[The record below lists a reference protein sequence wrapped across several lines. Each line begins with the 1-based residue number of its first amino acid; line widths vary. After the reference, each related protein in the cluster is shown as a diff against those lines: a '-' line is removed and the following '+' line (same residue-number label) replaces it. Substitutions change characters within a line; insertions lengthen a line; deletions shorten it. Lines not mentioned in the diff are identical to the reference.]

1 MEILGFENRR
11 LTKSYYTDGHER
23 EDIVKYRDEYF
34 LPRMTELTKRSVTY
48 VTVEGELIA
57 ENPVNSNGEKVV
69 VIITHDEM
77 TVYSNECKSYVW
89 MENGK
94 QKMVKKN

>member
-1 MEILGFENRR
+1 MA
-11 LTKSYYTDGHER
+11 
-23 EDIVKYRDEYF
+23 
-34 LPRMTELTKRSVTY
+34 ELTKRSVTY

-94 QKMVKKN
+94 QKMVKKTKGKSIMV